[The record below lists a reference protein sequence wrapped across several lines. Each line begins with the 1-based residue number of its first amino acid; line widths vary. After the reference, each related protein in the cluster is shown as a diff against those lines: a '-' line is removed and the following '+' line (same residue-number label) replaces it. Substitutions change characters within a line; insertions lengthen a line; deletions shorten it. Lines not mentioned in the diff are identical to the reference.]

1 MIIGQVALSSA
12 LNAVRLGG
20 SGWASSNVP
29 AATRRA
35 DVDVAILLRPAIEG
49 AQCLAHFGLQLGYEP
64 VHVERKVQ
72 RLVVFV
78 AARLETVGRSS
89 LEYDSRNDAR
99 ASDLIPF
106 ICILYLGLRDGKPI
120 FRNLDELNWSRSR
133 DKAEEARSPSDF
145 LLTGSVQQWHSP
157 VSV

>member
-1 MIIGQVALSSA
+1 MRQPEEE
-12 LNAVRLGG
+12 R
-20 SGWASSNVP
+20 
-29 AATRRA
+29 
-35 DVDVAILLRPAIEG
+35 RPAIEG

-64 VHVERKVQ
+64 VRIERKVQ

-106 ICILYLGLRDGKPI
+106 ICILYLELRDGKPI

-133 DKAEEARSPSDF
+133 DKAEEASAPHIRLSSKPDRSMALAGVRVVVPPPARR
-145 LLTGSVQQWHSP
+145 H
-157 VSV
+157 